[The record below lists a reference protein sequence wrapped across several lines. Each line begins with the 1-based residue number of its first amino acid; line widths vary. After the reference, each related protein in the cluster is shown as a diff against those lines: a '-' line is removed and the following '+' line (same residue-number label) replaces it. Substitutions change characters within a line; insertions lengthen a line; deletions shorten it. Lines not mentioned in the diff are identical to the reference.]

1 MKKKKY
7 TPFVGMSPNFSKDD
21 IPWKLVDIDPF
32 RYLNLNT
39 DFDNTE
45 FNNNARATFG
55 EDGKHVND
63 LMNQILSDNWD
74 PSKSIGPFVV
84 YNPITEKF
92 TLLGGFHRFH
102 AHSKA
107 NKSHIPVTVVEILPG
122 HVYEEALVSLQ
133 LWENKKLPQLPSSDA
148 DIVHATLKAL
158 ATSNDKSDGQI
169 RKYVCKIAGIHHK
182 TNQCKK
188 LIREIRNKL
197 GMPVPEN
204 REVPASKK
212 RSEWVAT
219 HKAKYPD
226 NTDAIVISMQNCQY
240 NGGMELPENIRQ
252 NYTTKVADNDYE
264 QRYFNPYSPLYQK
277 LNSPTILKA
286 LQKGKTVM
294 VEQFFVVKPGD
305 GHSIEDI
312 THYKVHYMMQVWNQW
327 GETMYGKRTSPGK
340 IIYKIKPIPQTAA
353 EKTEYEMT
361 GGFRRGDTFYDLR

>member
-1 MKKKKY
+1 
-7 TPFVGMSPNFSKDD
+7 
-21 IPWKLVDIDPF
+21 
-32 RYLNLNT
+32 
-39 DFDNTE
+39 
-45 FNNNARATFG
+45 
-55 EDGKHVND
+55 
-63 LMNQILSDNWD
+63 
-74 PSKSIGPFVV
+74 
-84 YNPITEKF
+84 
-92 TLLGGFHRFH
+92 
-102 AHSKA
+102 
-107 NKSHIPVTVVEILPG
+107 
-122 HVYEEALVSLQ
+122 
-133 LWENKKLPQLPSSDA
+133 
-148 DIVHATLKAL
+148 
-158 ATSNDKSDGQI
+158 
-169 RKYVCKIAGIHHK
+169 
-182 TNQCKK
+182 
-188 LIREIRNKL
+188 
-197 GMPVPEN
+197 
-204 REVPASKK
+204 
-212 RSEWVAT
+212 
-219 HKAKYPD
+219 
-226 NTDAIVISMQNCQY
+226 MQNCQY

>member
-1 MKKKKY
+1 MY
-7 TPFVGMSPNFSKDD
+7 Q
-21 IPWKLVDIDPF
+21 
-32 RYLNLNT
+32 NLNT

-45 FNNNARATFG
+45 FNNNARATFE
-55 EDGKHVND
+55 EDSKHVND
-63 LMNQILSDNWD
+63 LINQIRSGNWD

-107 NKSHIPVTVVEILPG
+107 NKSLPVTVVEILPG
-122 HVYEEALVSLQ
+122 HVYEEALVALQ

-148 DIVHATLKAL
+148 DIVHATVKAL

-169 RKYVCKIAGIHHK
+169 RKWVCKIAGIHPN

-188 LIREIRNKL
+188 LIQKIRNKL
-197 GMPVPEN
+197 GMLVPEN

-212 RSEWVAT
+212 RSEWVAK
-219 HKAKYPD
+219 HKAKHPD
-226 NTDAIVISMQNCQY
+226 NTDAMVISMQTCQY
-240 NGGMELPENIRQ
+240 NGGMELPVHIPENIRQ

-264 QRYFNPYSPLYQK
+264 QRYFNPYSKLYQK

-294 VEQFFVVKPGD
+294 VEQFFVVKSDD
-305 GHSIEDI
+305 GQSIEDI

-361 GGFRRGDTFYDLR
+361 GGFRRGNTFYDLR